1 MLTPPLT
8 ITLTIPLLSLSPSA
22 LLRYSVVLR
31 VKEKAWW
38 TASGHDTVK
47 ERTLA
52 EYTLLGEFMPD
63 LTAKN
68 SKSEVRSIM
77 NMDASRIHNLRFIQT
92 NPIQNDAMDSYDGPT
107 IKMEHYIDLE
117 FHTGVLYTNMHLSC
131 PITVYK
137 NLQRNLP
144 RILSLGP
151 QEAQL
156 AHIPIGV
163 PAFPL
168 ASAPPPPPG
177 WNPAVAPLRS
187 ATAPAELIKPVKQ
200 APALGVPQVMQV
212 SFHRDKSRAKS
223 SD

>member
-1 MLTPPLT
+1 LLTPPLT

-137 NLQRNLP
+137 NLQRNFP

-168 ASAPPPPPG
+168 ASAPPPHPRG
-177 WNPAVAPLRS
+177 GTQRLLHSQQRPLPRS
-187 ATAPAELIKPVKQ
+187 Q
-200 APALGVPQVMQV
+200 SNQ
-212 SFHRDKSRAKS
+212 S
-223 SD
+223 SKRQPWACRK